1 VEYSFSRNDIDRA
14 QAQLNMEAEAF
25 GHWLSIEMSSHS
37 EAQLQKI
44 VVAIEQLHNRQ
55 LYEYEHAGREFHL
68 TLNREGA
75 SVSANNL
82 LDDSF
87 DLPAYSESDDELAE
101 QFDDQQDD
109 ELSDVHSGLVAH
121 CGLEDFQLLIVAW
134 IAFLQDA

>member
-1 VEYSFSRNDIDRA
+1 VEYSFSRNDLDRA

-37 EAQLQKI
+37 EVQLQKI
-44 VVAIEQLHNRQ
+44 VVAIEQLLSRQ
-55 LYEYEHAGREFHL
+55 LYEYEHTGREFHL

-82 LDDSF
+82 LDDNGN
-87 DLPAYSESDDELAE
+87 LPVFSESDDELE
-101 QFDDQQDD
+101 EFEDEQDD
-109 ELSDVHSGLVAH
+109 ELNDVHSGLVAH

-134 IAFLQDA
+134 IAFLQEP